1 LAMVRRGAKS
11 RAEGKPCSS
20 RRLTLPSS
28 GHATAGFAVCGMPL
42 MSNVRPRAIRMR
54 SMSHTV
60 ELCRTAAAEG
70 NSLHRCVEQH
80 TRCIG
85 VGRPSAGGRR
95 TRSSTPSSLAASAR
109 AVRPSAAST
118 LSVRLGRRQY
128 ACASSNAVSSLRQR
142 VNTTNTQPG
151 VPSVMPRSCS
161 SLALRST
168 AAPGCSG
175 RAGTG
180 FARAGG
186 VGALGHG
193 ISQREIQTGQAVS
206 SPARSNPSVK
216 RTHNGGAQLRA
227 PSALAAPSC
236 AAYLKR

>member
-1 LAMVRRGAKS
+1 
-11 RAEGKPCSS
+11 
-20 RRLTLPSS
+20 
-28 GHATAGFAVCGMPL
+28 
-42 MSNVRPRAIRMR
+42 MR
-54 SMSHTV
+54 SVPYTV
-60 ELCRTAAAEG
+60 ESHRTAAAG
-70 NSLHRCVEQH
+70 GSSLHRCVEQH
-80 TRCIG
+80 ARRVG

-95 TRSSTPSSLAASAR
+95 AAAARASSLAASAR
-109 AVRPSAAST
+109 AVRPSAASA
-118 LSVRLGRRQY
+118 LSVRLGRRQS
-128 ACASSNAVSSLRQR
+128 ACASSNAVSSLKQT
-142 VNTTNTQPG
+142 VNTTITQPG

-180 FARAGG
+180 FARAGR

-193 ISQREIQTGQAVS
+193 ITQREIQTGPAVS

-216 RTHNGGAQLRA
+216 RTHNGGAQLLA
-227 PSALAAPSC
+227 SATSAAPSC